1 MSAPQLSAVST
12 LDNLSFLVIDDH
24 MLMRKLVTQQLQGA
38 GYQQVQ
44 EAKTGTEGLEKID
57 EALAGNKLFDVIFI
71 DWGMPEMDGL
81 TFLKECRQ
89 RPELNKTAL
98 VMLTGE
104 SERKSVMEAIGAGA
118 TAYIVKPVSAEE
130 LTEKVEK
137 IKDWLKKKR
146 NLA

>member
-1 MSAPQLSAVST
+1 
-12 LDNLSFLVIDDH
+12 
-24 MLMRKLVTQQLQGA
+24 GA
-38 GYQQVQ
+38 GYTEVD
-44 EAKTGTEGLEKID
+44 EAKTGAEALEKID
-57 EALAGNKLFDVIFI
+57 EVLGGGHLYDVVFI

-81 TFLKECRQ
+81 TFLKECRK
-89 RPELNKTAL
+89 RSELDDTAL

-104 SERKSVMEAIGAGA
+104 SERTSVMEAIGAGA

-130 LTEKVEK
+130 LTEKVGK